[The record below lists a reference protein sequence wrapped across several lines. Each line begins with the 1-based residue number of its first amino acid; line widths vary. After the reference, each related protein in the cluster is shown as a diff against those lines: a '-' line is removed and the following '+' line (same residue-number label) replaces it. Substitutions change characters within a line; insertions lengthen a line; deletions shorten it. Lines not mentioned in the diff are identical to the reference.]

1 MNHRILWLALASS
14 WLTACTTTASLTE
27 SELSQTAQQGHG
39 KAQYELARRLAAK
52 PDYPEAMRWMKQA
65 AQQSGPLAADSDTR
79 GEAALQVGRWY
90 QSGLGEPKSPT
101 LANDWWQRA
110 AKLGNR
116 EASYQLGMD
125 CQLHHKGKLVS
136 ECLDWFEQAAKQDHA
151 QAQLILGQWY
161 AKQSGA
167 DTEAIKWLEKA
178 AEQGN
183 RDAQYQ
189 LGLRYEQ
196 GKGVNKRSDLPS
208 AGLRRLP
215 PSSNRMPCWCLLV
228 RQVRQ
233 RHLLPI
239 SVLLTRVRRQPSCGW
254 DWPIR
259 PAIW

>member
-1 MNHRILWLALASS
+1 M
-14 WLTACTTTASLTE
+14 
-27 SELSQTAQQGHG
+27 
-39 KAQYELARRLAAK
+39 
-52 PDYPEAMRWMKQA
+52 
-65 AQQSGPLAADSDTR
+65 
-79 GEAALQVGRWY
+79 
-90 QSGLGEPKSPT
+90 GEPKSPT

-136 ECLDWFEQAAKQDHA
+136 ECLDWFKQAAKQDHA

-189 LGLRYEQ
+189 VWLRYEQ
-196 GKGVNKRSDLPS
+196 EKGDDIKREEYRSETGAVLVCNTNSVGELVNNKK
-208 AGLRRLP
+208 
-215 PSSNRMPCWCLLV
+215 
-228 RQVRQ
+228 
-233 RHLLPI
+233 
-239 SVLLTRVRRQPSCGW
+239 
-254 DWPIR
+254 
-259 PAIW
+259 